1 MYAEE
6 RQQTILEVVRRI
18 GRVDVAGLASRF
30 DITTETVRR
39 DLTLLE
45 RRGLLRRVHGGAIPV
60 TTGSAEADLPARH
73 PVTLNERRRIAR
85 AAMEYVPETG
95 AILLDAGRTM
105 GELADLI
112 PVDRELTVVTN
123 AIDVALTLTGKGNI
137 TVMLVGG
144 RMKSRPLAAVD
155 SWALRL
161 LSETYIH
168 VAFLAPGG
176 ISLERGLTTTDPSEA
191 MVKRAA
197 ISATRHTV
205 VLADH
210 TKIGHTR
217 FAQFGNLADIDTL
230 ITDDRADSHVTR
242 DIERAGPRVL
252 TV

>member
-1 MYAEE
+1 
-6 RQQTILEVVRRI
+6 
-18 GRVDVAGLASRF
+18 
-30 DITTETVRR
+30 
-39 DLTLLE
+39 
-45 RRGLLRRVHGGAIPV
+45 
-60 TTGSAEADLPARH
+60 
-73 PVTLNERRRIAR
+73 
-85 AAMEYVPETG
+85 MEYVPERG

-112 PVDRELTVVTN
+112 PVDRGLTVVTN
-123 AIDVALTLTGKGNI
+123 AIDIALTLTGKGNI

-144 RMKSRPLAAVD
+144 RIKSRPLAAVD

-161 LSETYIH
+161 LSEIYIH
-168 VAFLAPGG
+168 VAFPAPGG

-210 TKIGHTR
+210 TH

-230 ITDDRADSHVTR
+230 ITDDRANSHVTR